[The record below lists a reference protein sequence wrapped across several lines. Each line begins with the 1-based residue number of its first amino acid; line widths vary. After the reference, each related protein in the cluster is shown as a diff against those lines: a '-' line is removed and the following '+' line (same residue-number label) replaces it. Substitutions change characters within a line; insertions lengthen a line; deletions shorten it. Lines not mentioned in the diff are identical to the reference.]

1 MLYVIDIIFNSYS
14 NLAAKVKQTSF
25 RIPVGPSAQPGL
37 SHVYVTVVTK
47 DFGTTSITTRV
58 FISFYFPQSHEDS
71 SGYLCGLFGLHKVDM
86 VEFLSEFAQV

>member
-25 RIPVGPSAQPGL
+25 RIPVGPSAQPEL

-47 DFGTTSITTRV
+47 DFGTTSITRV
-58 FISFYFPQSHEDS
+58 FISFHFPQSHEDS
-71 SGYLCGLFGLHKVDM
+71 SGYLGGLSGLHKVDM